1 MVKYDQKKKIKKSI
15 LAHVLKGKNG
25 FLFIMKNNVS
35 RNEFGV
41 GGQVEKLI

>member
-1 MVKYDQKKKIKKSI
+1 MIRKKIKKRI
-15 LAHVLKGKNG
+15 LARVLKGKNG
-25 FLFIMKNNVS
+25 FFFLMKNNVS

>member
-1 MVKYDQKKKIKKSI
+1 MIKKNNKKRI

-25 FLFIMKNNVS
+25 FFFLMKNNVF